1 MDSQPS
7 NIQSQPP
14 ARVGVIGAGRMGLS
28 MISHLCAKGFQVWAC
43 ESDSS
48 KHDKIKQLGAQIATL
63 SELSKAVEFVL
74 ICVGFDHEVQALVHP
89 SGEMLGLLEQDAIVA
104 VLSTVHP
111 HSMVKMVELSQAYPV
126 HIVDA
131 TVCRGGRAAD
141 KGELLSFVGAEAG
154 VFERLKPVV
163 MSYSSDVVHSGG
175 VGTAQAAK
183 AANNLI
189 MWACLVANHE
199 GLALAKRYGVD
210 VEQLRLALLGSTAA
224 NAPLQN
230 WGDQSM
236 AWADDDMEIVA
247 EMAKNAN
254 ISLPQSGLVRELC
267 RALKPKRYDLDR
279 YGV

>member
-1 MDSQPS
+1 MNDMGQV
-7 NIQSQPP
+7 NEKKK
-14 ARVGVIGAGRMGLS
+14 VGLVGAGRMGMS
-28 MISHLCAKGFQVWAC
+28 MIGHLCRKGFEVFVC
-43 ESDSS
+43 ELDPS
-48 KHDKIKQLGAQIATL
+48 KHERILEFGANLVSL
-63 SELSKAVEFVL
+63 SEMARQVEFVL
-74 ICVGFDHEVQALVHP
+74 ICVGFDHQVRELVHP
-89 SGEMLGLLEQDAIVA
+89 QGLLLGALQEDAIVA

-111 HSMVKMVELSQAYPV
+111 SSMVQMFDDCKGLGV

-141 KGELLSFVGAEAG
+141 KGELLSFIGAESSI
-154 VFERLKPVV
+154 FKRLEPVV
-163 MSYSSDVVHSGG
+163 RAYSSDVVHSGG

-210 VEQLRLALLGSTAA
+210 VEQLRHALLGSTAS
-224 NAPLQN
+224 NAPLLN

-247 EMAKNAN
+247 AMAKDVN
-254 ISLPQSGLVRELC
+254 IALPQSGLIRELC
-267 RALKPKRYDLDR
+267 RTLKPKRYDLDK